1 MSWDLAIGFI
11 LGEIAGI
18 VIMAI
23 LSGRLDRRMELKEKK
38 RAADAATSTA
48 RRNERRK
55 EFTMKYYNTRYKKK
69 AIVMLAIVLLA
80 VVAVVVLAL
89 LPAEAHTEPD
99 VVYPMVNQG
108 ITWEGAGYN
117 GIWGR

>member
-1 MSWDLAIGFI
+1 
-11 LGEIAGI
+11 
-18 VIMAI
+18 
-23 LSGRLDRRMELKEKK
+23 
-38 RAADAATSTA
+38 
-48 RRNERRK
+48 
-55 EFTMKYYNTRYKKK
+55 
-69 AIVMLAIVLLA
+69 MLAIVLLT

>member
-38 RAADAATSTA
+38 RAADAGTSTA

-55 EFTMKYYNTRYKKK
+55 
-69 AIVMLAIVLLA
+69 
-80 VVAVVVLAL
+80 
-89 LPAEAHTEPD
+89 D
-99 VVYPMVNQG
+99 
-108 ITWEGAGYN
+108 
-117 GIWGR
+117 